1 VVVFVQDGKDL
12 QGLQFIYGHR
22 LQGGCGDVVCRY
34 GEDPQPLASIPS
46 TWSDKVI
53 DSGEAVGEAR
63 LVAAGTGVA
72 GGGVE

>member
-1 VVVFVQDGKDL
+1 MWYLSKMAKTFRDCILSSNSSMVIDS
-12 QGLQFIYGHR
+12 
-22 LQGGCGDVVCRY
+22 RY
-34 GEDPQPLASIPS
+34 SSEPS

>member
-1 VVVFVQDGKDL
+1 MAKTFRACRHLITSSMV
-12 QGLQFIYGHR
+12 INSR
-22 LQGGCGDVVCRY
+22 GDVGMLLAMLAKTLR
-34 GEDPQPLASIPS
+34 ASIPS

>member
-1 VVVFVQDGKDL
+1 MWYLSKMAKTFRDCILLSNSSMD
-12 QGLQFIYGHR
+12 INS
-22 LQGGCGDVVCRY
+22 RY
-34 GEDPQPLASIPS
+34 SSEPS

-72 GGGVE
+72 EEGGVE